1 MVFDSSSPL
10 GKVQFQN
17 RKVITF
23 KYKQIKKEVPEF
35 TGRSRVRSTLM
46 NSPNR
51 STVDFSDDHLWP
63 FEYGYLNESD
73 SY

>member
-1 MVFDSSSPL
+1 MVFDRSSPM

-35 TGRSRVRSTLM
+35 TGPTVRPTMENSFFMTGRRLYRRSS
-46 NSPNR
+46 N
-51 STVDFSDDHLWP
+51 H
-63 FEYGYLNESD
+63 
-73 SY
+73 